1 MVKGSVMASRMTEFH
16 ALRLSRAA
24 EMAGQAFAFDD
35 VASTPAGPSHLSN
48 WLWWA
53 AGIAA
58 FAGLVSLGLA

>member
-1 MVKGSVMASRMTEFH
+1 MATRIAEFD
-16 ALRLSRAA
+16 ALRLAREA

-35 VASTPAGPSHLSN
+35 VATTPASASHIAS

-58 FAGLVSLGLA
+58 FAGLISLGLS

>member
-1 MVKGSVMASRMTEFH
+1 MATRIAEFD
-16 ALRLSRAA
+16 ALRLSREA

-35 VASTPAGPSHLSN
+35 TATLPESTSHMSN

-58 FAGLVSLGLA
+58 LAGLVSLGLG